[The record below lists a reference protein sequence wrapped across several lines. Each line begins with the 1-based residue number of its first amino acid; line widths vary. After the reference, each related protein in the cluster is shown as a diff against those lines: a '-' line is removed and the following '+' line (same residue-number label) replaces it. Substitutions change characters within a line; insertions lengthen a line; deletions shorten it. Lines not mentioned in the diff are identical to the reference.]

1 MQLISNVINKDY
13 LSDLYISILEDLG
26 DILVKSYG
34 PYGSNTLIQK
44 GPDSFPIYTKDG
56 HTILSNVKYHNI
68 IERTITSNI
77 LSITEYIVKNV
88 GDGTTSAVL
97 LSRNILKGLLRLQEI
112 YKKNNHHV
120 APIVIIRT
128 FKEIIDEMI
137 DVIRKNGREFS
148 VENKDPYNISMI
160 STNGDKDISERIQT
174 LYDNLGKEV
183 YISLVTTS
191 QKDDIVSIYDGLV
204 LETGLIEECY
214 INEPERKVCV
224 LNSPRIYAFADPID
238 TPEMIMY
245 FETIVKRNIYDPL
258 TWVPKNGET
267 EENRPELKP
276 TLIIAPKISRDASS
290 LMEYIT
296 STMSKMTGG
305 MVRNRPP
312 LLVITNLESVDQDQY
327 SDIMNMCACP
337 PIRKYIN
344 PEIQKQD
351 QKKGVAPN
359 INNIQ
364 DFFGTCGSVE
374 ADSFKT
380 SFFNPYKMM
389 EEVVDEDGTVEYKH
403 SAEYDSLISFIEN
416 ELVIAKEN
424 KADYTEIYHLKKRLN
439 SLKSV
444 FVEWHVGG
452 VSPADRDQ
460 RMSTIDDA
468 VKNCRSAA
476 RDGVGMGA
484 NIEGFRANYLL
495 LDQQNGRYKDDIMLV
510 INEAYFD
517 MLVELY
523 KYKVDKDQLFDKLVD
538 MIKNNEAL
546 NLVDSDIK
554 VLSSIESDIMILEG
568 IANLITIM
576 ATSNQYICPQPIDT
590 TPYRAEEAIN
600 KKKEAMNEKEKPYMS
615 WDEPTKIK
623 RMKS

>member
-1 MQLISNVINKDY
+1 MELLSNVINRDY
-13 LSDLYISILEDLG
+13 LSDLYMSILDDLS
-26 DILVKSYG
+26 DILVRSYG

-56 HTILSNVKYHNI
+56 HTILSNVKYNNI
-68 IERTITSNI
+68 VERTITSNI

-97 LSRNILKGLLRLQEI
+97 LSRNILKGLLDLQEK
-112 YKKNNHHV
+112 YKSNNKHV
-120 APIVIIRT
+120 APIVITRM
-128 FKEIIDEMI
+128 FKETINDMI
-137 DVIRKNGREFS
+137 KLIRENGREFS
-148 VENKDPYNISMI
+148 VENKDPYNISLI
-160 STNGDKDISERIQT
+160 STNGDTGISDKIQT
-174 LYDNLGKEV
+174 LYDSLGKDV
-183 YISLVTTS
+183 YISLTTTS

-204 LETGLIEECY
+204 LETGIIEECY
-214 INEPERKVCV
+214 INDPDRKTCY

-238 TPEMIMY
+238 TPEMIAY
-245 FETIVKRNIYDPL
+245 FENIVRVNIYDPI
-258 TWVPKNGET
+258 TWAPGKDET
-267 EENRPELKP
+267 EEDRPMIKP
-276 TLIIAPKISRDASS
+276 TVIIAPRISRDASS
-290 LMEYIT
+290 LMEHIT
-296 STMSKMTGG
+296 ATMSKMTGG

-312 LLVITNLESVDQDQY
+312 LLVLTNLESVDQDQY
-327 SDIMNMCACP
+327 SDIMTMCACP

-344 PEIQKQD
+344 PEVQRQD
-351 QKKGVAPN
+351 QEKGLAPRFDN
-359 INNIQ
+359 VQ
-364 DFFGTCGSVE
+364 DFYGTCESIE

-380 SFFNPYKMM
+380 SFFNPYKMNV
-389 EEVVDEDGTVEYKH
+389 EVTDADGNTTYQKSPEYT
-403 SAEYDSLISFIEN
+403 SLLGFLEN
-416 ELVIAKEN
+416 ELAIAKEN

-495 LDQQNGRYKDDIMLV
+495 LDNQNGTIKDDVLLV
-510 INEAYFD
+510 INDAYFK
-517 MLVELY
+517 MLAELY
-523 KYKVDKDQLFDKLVD
+523 KYKVNSDDLFDVIRK
-538 MIKNNEAL
+538 MIRENKAL
-546 NLVDSDIK
+546 NLVDETIP
-554 VLSSIESDIMILEG
+554 VLSSIQSDIMILEG

-590 TPYRAEEAIN
+590 APYRAEEAVN
-600 KKKEAMNEKEKPYMS
+600 KKKKEFEDKKENFDNYV
-615 WDEPTKIK
+615 KIK
-623 RMKS
+623 KGKY